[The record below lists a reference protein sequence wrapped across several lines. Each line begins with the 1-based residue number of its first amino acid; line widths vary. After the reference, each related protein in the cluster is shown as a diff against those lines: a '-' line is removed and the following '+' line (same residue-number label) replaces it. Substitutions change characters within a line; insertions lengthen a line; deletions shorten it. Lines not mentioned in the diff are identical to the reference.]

1 MKKSKFKLMRK
12 GNVWIIVGLS
22 LLIILGIITA
32 LFVVLGDHKQE
43 TKIPTKSICGDS
55 ICDESEGCYNCSIDC
70 KCAEDEY
77 CSPEKNKCILPV
89 CGNGICE
96 SFEGP
101 DSCCL
106 DCPCTIPAE
115 ICNNESLICEIPKF
129 PLSDE
134 NVKEIAINYS
144 ESIGFIV
151 ENTEIVN
158 TGEYNGNVVRII
170 RVSYQGEEWFTTY
183 GITEEGQVI
192 ELPVA

>member
-1 MKKSKFKLMRK
+1 
-12 GNVWIIVGLS
+12 
-22 LLIILGIITA
+22 
-32 LFVVLGDHKQE
+32 
-43 TKIPTKSICGDS
+43 
-55 ICDESEGCYNCSIDC
+55 
-70 KCAEDEY
+70 
-77 CSPEKNKCILPV
+77 LPV
-89 CGNGICE
+89 CGNVICE